1 MRPGAGIGGTQ
12 AGTLAV
18 LCHYVQFKRFM
29 KLKGWETM
37 VFRENMI
44 AKAQV
49 TLGKQETLRFGTW

>member
-1 MRPGAGIGGTQ
+1 
-12 AGTLAV
+12 
-18 LCHYVQFKRFM
+18 M